1 MSVGRQLGLKRGI
14 VRIVTHD
21 PAWGNA
27 YVRTSTRARSTLEG
41 LPFDMEHVGSTS
53 VPGLDAKPIIDV
65 AIGVPE
71 ALIPEAVQ
79 RLASAGFEYRGDQ
92 REEGGHVLVE
102 CQGEADLRIAHL
114 HVVPTGSRQW
124 KDYLRFRNRLRAD
137 PGLREQY
144 AALKRELAAAHPE
157 DRVAYTAAKT
167 QFVNGCLRP
176 DDIGA

>member
-1 MSVGRQLGLKRGI
+1 MSVDRQLGLKRGI

-79 RLASAGFEYRGDQ
+79 RLAARLLSSD
-92 REEGGHVLVE
+92 RERRSDALGGGRDH
-102 CQGEADLRIAHL
+102 R
-114 HVVPTGSRQW
+114 W
-124 KDYLRFRNRLRAD
+124 
-137 PGLREQY
+137 
-144 AALKRELAAAHPE
+144 
-157 DRVAYTAAKT
+157 
-167 QFVNGCLRP
+167 
-176 DDIGA
+176 